1 MPEVPDR
8 VTGTGARSL
17 FVRRCAIYAACF
29 LLFSFA
35 TGTLSSITAYA
46 GGLDVVAQAE
56 AMPRAELTIVTGRGE
71 RSFDVEVATTPAER
85 ANGLMFREKLAFGS
99 GMIFVFAQE
108 GEINMWMKNTIL
120 SLDMLFI
127 SGDGRIVRIAAGTTP
142 MSLDIVSSDGPAKAV
157 LEVAAGTVRLLG
169 IAVGDRVISPAL
181 AATP

>member
-8 VTGTGARSL
+8 VTGTGAEGL
-17 FVRRCAIYAACF
+17 FVRRRAVYAAF
-29 LLFSFA
+29 FVLFQIV
-35 TGTLSSITAYA
+35 TGGLSITTAYA

-71 RSFDVEVATTPAER
+71 RRFDVEVATTPADR

-99 GMIFVFAQE
+99 GMIFVFEQE
-108 GEINMWMKNTIL
+108 GAINMWMKNTIL

-127 SGDGRIVRIAAGTTP
+127 SGDGRIVSIAAGTTP
-142 MSLDIVSSDGPAKAV
+142 MSLEIVSSEGPAKAV